1 MPNAKR
7 VLFVDDDASVCKMFV
22 DLLSHSGYEARMS
35 ETGAAAL
42 QQIAEFRP
50 NLVLLDIGLPDVS
63 GLEVLR
69 KIKSDPST
77 RGILVILITGAS
89 GLEMKI
95 EGFQTGA
102 CDYVPKTIN
111 PRELLLKVDRCFTS
125 LGEQETA
132 VALKQKEML
141 HAIMNTLGH
150 ELTAPLA
157 AIRNEV
163 RLSQQEEPHAGWTE
177 RMKRIDLCAQL
188 AEQLL
193 VKLQSTVKS
202 NAKELLPGVQV
213 LNIEKPQLN
222 G

>member
-1 MPNAKR
+1 MRNAKR

-102 CDYVPKTIN
+102 DDYVPKTIN
-111 PRELLLKVDRCFTS
+111 PRELLLKVDRCFST
-125 LGEQETA
+125 LREQETA
-132 VALKQKEML
+132 VALKQKELL
-141 HAIMNTLGH
+141 HTIMNTLSH

-163 RLSQQEEPHAGWTE
+163 RLSQQEEPNAGWTE
-177 RMKRIDLCAQL
+177 RIKRIDSCAQL
-188 AEQLL
+188 AEHLL
-193 VKLQSTVKS
+193 VKLQSTSEV
-202 NAKELLPGVQV
+202 
-213 LNIEKPQLN
+213 
-222 G
+222 

>member
-111 PRELLLKVDRCFTS
+111 PRELLLKVDRCFSS

-141 HAIMNTLGH
+141 HTIMNTLGH

-202 NAKELLPGVQV
+202 NAKELLPGVQM
-213 LNIEKPQLN
+213 LNIEKPQPN